1 MDTKDNDTGSTAES
15 IGADNNLATPGIST
29 LENKGRRSVLKTVGA
44 ASLLGAGGMTMP
56 ALVGYAKEFD
66 GVTLQGASFASTF
79 FEYLKNYFPEFEEET
94 GIKLNF
100 VTNAFPVFNQ
110 RTDLELS
117 TKGSA
122 LDVINVTFIYSGR
135 WIGAGWVENLRP
147 YVEDPNLTPEDWD
160 WKDFVGGTMAAMSDA
175 NGDPHAFPWEAGA
188 MIMMASRADLIEK
201 AGKKMPTTFEEL
213 IDVCDAVHGQE
224 RMSAFTADKL
234 HHWNWIPYLMG
245 HGGGVFK
252 DPPGNLTP
260 TWDTPEAAKAAEFY
274 GNLLTKYGPP
284 GVLSFTDD
292 QAMRT
297 QKNGRANIRT
307 QAITW
312 GVPLAKDDDSKV
324 RDTVRYSIMPGGPAG
339 NFPGSN
345 SHGFG
350 IPVGSKN
357 KKAAWAFIKWAVGK
371 KMTKQLIEVHGY
383 PSVCRQ
389 SLISSE
395 AFKEAMTLNGQDVA
409 STFLEVLKLGGK
421 SGYMK
426 YRTVPQFPQI
436 GDKLNKAIERV
447 ATGQQSGM
455 EAMAQAQEEAVTDLK
470 KSGVEIDI

>member
-1 MDTKDNDTGSTAES
+1 MKTKDKTSATSAPKGVSRRKVIKTA
-15 IGADNNLATPGIST
+15 
-29 LENKGRRSVLKTVGA
+29 GA
-44 ASLLGAGGMTMP
+44 ASVMAAGGLAFP
-56 ALVGYAKEFD
+56 AITGFAKEFS

-79 FEYLKNYFPEFEEET
+79 FEYLKNYFPEFEEQT
-94 GIKLNF
+94 GMKVNF
-100 VTNAFPVFNQ
+100 VTNAFPVYNQ

-135 WIGAGWVENLRP
+135 WIGANWVENLRP
-147 YVEDPNLTPEDWD
+147 YVEDANLTPDDWD
-160 WKDFVGGTMAAMSDA
+160 HKDFVGGTMAAMSGA
-175 NGDPHAFPWEAGA
+175 NGDPYAFPWEAGA
-188 MIMMASRADLIEK
+188 MIMIASRADLIEK
-201 AGKKMPTTFEEL
+201 AGKKLPTTFDEL
-213 IDVCDAVHGQE
+213 IDVCEAIHGQE
-224 RMSAFTADKL
+224 RTAAFTADKL

-245 HGGGVFK
+245 HGGQVFK
-252 DPPGNLTP
+252 DPPANLTP
-260 TWDTPEAAKAAEFY
+260 TWDTPEAAKAADFY
-274 GNLLTKYGPP
+274 GNLLTTYGPP
-284 GVLSFTDD
+284 GILSFTDD
-292 QAMRT
+292 QSMRT

-312 GVPLAKDDDSKV
+312 GVPLAKDPDSKV
-324 RDTVRYSIMPGGPAG
+324 KDTVRYALMPGGPAG

-357 KKAAWAFIKWAVGK
+357 KKAAWEFIKWAVGK
-371 KMTKQLIEVHGY
+371 QMTKTLIEKHGY

-389 SLISSE
+389 SLINSE

-409 STFLEVLKLGGK
+409 STYLEVLKLGGK

-447 ATGQQSGM
+447 ATKQQTGK
-455 EAMAQAQEEAVTDLK
+455 EAMAQAQAEAVADLK
-470 KSGVEIDI
+470 KSGVKIDL

>member
-1 MDTKDNDTGSTAES
+1 MVDKIKNVGPVSDISRRKVIKTA
-15 IGADNNLATPGIST
+15 
-29 LENKGRRSVLKTVGA
+29 GA
-44 ASLLGAGGMTMP
+44 ASVLAASSLAFP
-56 ALVGYAKEFD
+56 AITGYAKEFA
-66 GVTLQGASFASTF
+66 GVTLQGASFSSTF
-79 FEYLKNYFPEFEEET
+79 FEYLKNYFPEFEEQT
-94 GIKLNF
+94 GMKVNF
-100 VTNAFPVFNQ
+100 VTNAFPVYNQ

-135 WIGAGWVENLRP
+135 WIGANWVENLKP
-147 YVEDPNLTPEDWD
+147 YVDDPNLTPSEWD
-160 WKDFVGGTMAAMSDA
+160 YKDFVGGTMAAMSGA
-175 NGDPHAFPWEAGA
+175 NGDPYAFPWEAGA
-188 MIMMASRADLIEK
+188 MIMMASRADLLDK
-201 AGKKMPTTFEEL
+201 AGLKMPKTFDEL
-213 IDVCDAVHGQE
+213 VNVCDAIHGKD
-224 RMSAFTADKL
+224 RMAAFTADKL
-234 HHWNWIPYLMG
+234 HHWNFIPYLMG

-260 TWDTPEAAKAAEFY
+260 TWDTPEAAEAADFY
-274 GNLLTKYGPP
+274 GNMLSKYGPS
-284 GVLSFTDD
+284 GVLSFTDS
-292 QAMRT
+292 QAMQS
-297 QKNGRANIRT
+297 QKNSRAMFRT

-324 RDTVRYSIMPGGPAG
+324 KDKVRYALMPGGPAG

-357 KKAAWAFIKWAVGK
+357 KKAAWEFIKWAVGK
-371 KMTKQLIEVHGY
+371 QMTKTLVEKHGY

-389 SLISSE
+389 SIISSE

-409 STFLEVLKLGGK
+409 SIFLDVLKLGGK

-447 ATGQQSGM
+447 ATKQQGGKES
-455 EAMAQAQEEAVTDLK
+455 MAQAQAEAVADLK
-470 KSGVEIDI
+470 KSGVKIDV